1 MQLIDTRTIYQGW
14 GRFLILTLRL
24 PNGEVIER
32 QLEDHGAACA
42 VLPYDAGRRVA
53 LLARMPRAA
62 AVYVGQ
68 DPVLMEACAGIIDP
82 GETDEASA
90 RREAMEELGVRL
102 DALEPLGR
110 LFSGPGASSEIMSLF
125 LAPYA
130 AADRIAAG
138 GGLEEEHEQIEVLEL
153 SLAEL
158 ARLSDAGELRD
169 MKTLTLILAL
179 RARRPDLFS

>member
-1 MQLIDTRTIYQGW
+1 MTLIDTRTIYQGW

-24 PNGEVIER
+24 ANGAVIER
-32 QLEDHGAACA
+32 QLEDHGHACA
-42 VLPYDAGRRVA
+42 VLPYDAERRMA

-68 DPVLMEACAGIIDP
+68 DPIMMEACAGIIDP
-82 GETDEASA
+82 GETAEASA

-102 DALEPLGR
+102 VALEPLGR
-110 LFSGPGASSEIMSLF
+110 LFSGPGASSELMSLF

-130 AADRIAAG
+130 AGDRIASG
-138 GGLEEEHEQIEVLEL
+138 GGLEEEHEQIEVMEL
-153 SLAEL
+153 PLMEL
-158 ARLSDAGELRD
+158 ARLGDAGDLRD

-179 RARRPDLFS
+179 RVRRPDLFA